1 MFYIVMGVSG
11 SGKSTVGKLLSDR
24 LNCLFYDADDFHPSS
39 NILKMS
45 RGIPLDN
52 SDRKSWLLK
61 LQKIVS
67 DTIKGQKT
75 GVMACSALK
84 EQYRQIITG
93 NQAEKVIWIYLR
105 GDYDTIYQRLQLRK
119 NHFLK
124 ADLLRS
130 QFAIL
135 EEPKNALTINISA
148 DTKMIVDRIMEK
160 IDC

>member
-1 MFYIVMGVSG
+1 MGVSG
-11 SGKSTVGKLLSDR
+11 SGKSTVGKILSDR

-39 NILKMS
+39 NIIKMS
-45 RGIPLDN
+45 RGIPLDD
-52 SDRKSWLLK
+52 SDRKLWLLK
-61 LQKIVS
+61 LQNIVV
-67 DTIKGQKT
+67 DTVEKQKS

-93 NQAEKVIWIYLR
+93 DRADKIIWIYLR
-105 GDYDTIYQRLQLRK
+105 GDYNTIYQRLQLRK

-135 EEPKNALTINISA
+135 EEPKNALTIDISVEPNV
-148 DTKMIVDRIMEK
+148 MIEAILKK
-160 IDC
+160 INC